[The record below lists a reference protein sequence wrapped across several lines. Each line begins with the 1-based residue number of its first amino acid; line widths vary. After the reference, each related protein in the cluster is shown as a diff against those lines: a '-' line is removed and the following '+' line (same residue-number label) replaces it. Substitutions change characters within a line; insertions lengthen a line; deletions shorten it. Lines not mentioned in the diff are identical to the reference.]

1 MTKQEKQ
8 YISEWALAE
17 ELDKLNRLMHRLSR
31 EADLKVEVLTEDR
44 SHLRLTFSGQTN
56 AGWGLQ
62 RESPWLPGLIV
73 RQLWDEEEQDWIR
86 VTPEVDVDGE
96 LVGWG

>member
-8 YISEWALAE
+8 YISELALAE
-17 ELDKLNRLMHRLSR
+17 ELEKLNRLIHRLSR

-44 SHLRLTFSGQTN
+44 GHLRLTFSGQTD

-62 RESPWLPGLIV
+62 REMTWLPGLIV
-73 RQLWDEEEQDWIR
+73 RRLWDDEEQDWIR
-86 VTPEVDVDGE
+86 VTPEVDVG
-96 LVGWG
+96 G